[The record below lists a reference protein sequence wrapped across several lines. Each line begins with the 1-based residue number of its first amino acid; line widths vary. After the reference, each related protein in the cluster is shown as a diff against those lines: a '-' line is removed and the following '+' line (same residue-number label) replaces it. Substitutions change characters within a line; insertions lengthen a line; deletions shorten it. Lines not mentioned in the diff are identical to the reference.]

1 MSRHLVSIVGNS
13 FNCSLGAMAGN
24 TETLVRHCLVG
35 AHAAGCAQAELQT
48 ATVCGSAGGCG
59 ARAVSRK
66 TPIYFMIFKQFGSL
80 LFSAD
85 ELKHQ
90 LK

>member
-35 AHAAGCAQAELQT
+35 AHAAGCAQAEPQT
-48 ATVCGSAGGCG
+48 ATDGTTWYCMVLNSI
-59 ARAVSRK
+59 ARFYPVLPGIA
-66 TPIYFMIFKQFGSL
+66 
-80 LFSAD
+80 
-85 ELKHQ
+85 
-90 LK
+90 